1 MPQFSSNGVA
11 IHYDVAG
18 QGQPILLIHGFASNM
33 NANWIDTG
41 WVKALVDAG
50 RMVITFDHR
59 GHGLSEKLYDP
70 SLYTTAAM
78 AEDARGLLDHLAVP
92 QCDVMGYSMGARV
105 SALLA
110 IEHPERVDRLIL
122 AGLAENMING
132 VGGALDIAAALEAER
147 LEDVTDR
154 GSRAFRIFAD
164 ATKSDRLALAAC
176 IRTSRQ
182 KLAAEDLSTISART
196 LIVVGSTDDI
206 AGRPEPLQAVIP
218 HSEIL
223 IIPGRDHMRTVGDRR
238 YKQGVIEFLDQH
250 KAQAG

>member
-18 QGQPILLIHGFASNM
+18 EGAPVLLVHGFASNAR
-33 NANWIDTG
+33 ANWVDTG
-41 WVKALVDAG
+41 WVTALTKAG

-70 SLYTTAAM
+70 ALYTTSHM
-78 AEDARGLLDHLAVP
+78 AEDARALLDHLGIP
-92 QCDVMGYSMGARV
+92 RSDVMGYSMGARV

-110 IEHPERVDRLIL
+110 IDHPERVGKLIL

-132 VGGALDIAAALEAER
+132 VGGALEIAAALEAER

-164 ATKSDRLALAAC
+164 ATKSDRKALAAC

-182 KLAAEDLSTISART
+182 KLAAEDLATITAPT

-218 HSEIL
+218 NSEVL
-223 IIPGRDHMRTVGDRR
+223 VIPDRDHMRTVGDRR
-238 YKQGVIEFLDQH
+238 YKEGVIRFLE
-250 KAQAG
+250 A

>member
-18 QGQPILLIHGFASNM
+18 EGAPVLLVHGFASNAR
-33 NANWIDTG
+33 ANWVDTG
-41 WVKALVDAG
+41 WVTALTKAG

-70 SLYTTAAM
+70 VLYTTSHM
-78 AEDARGLLDHLAVP
+78 AEDARALLDHLGIP
-92 QCDVMGYSMGARV
+92 RSDVMGYSMGARV

-110 IEHPERVDRLIL
+110 IDHPERVGKLIL

-132 VGGALDIAAALEAER
+132 VGGALEIAAALEAER

-164 ATKSDRLALAAC
+164 ATKSDRKALAAC

-182 KLAAEDLSTISART
+182 KLAAEDLATITAPT

-218 HSEIL
+218 NSEVL
-223 IIPGRDHMRTVGDRR
+223 VIPDRDHMRTVGDRR
-238 YKQGVIEFLDQH
+238 YKEGVIRFLE
-250 KAQAG
+250 A

>member
-1 MPQFSSNGVA
+1 LPQFSSNGVA

-18 QGQPILLIHGFASNM
+18 EGAPVLLVHGFASNAR
-33 NANWIDTG
+33 ANWVDTG
-41 WVKALVDAG
+41 WVTALTKAG

-70 SLYTTAAM
+70 VLYTTSHM
-78 AEDARGLLDHLAVP
+78 AEDARALLDHLGIP
-92 QCDVMGYSMGARV
+92 RSDVMGYSMGARV

-110 IEHPERVDRLIL
+110 IDHPERVGKLIL

-132 VGGALDIAAALEAER
+132 VGGALEIAAALEAER

-164 ATKSDRLALAAC
+164 ATKSDRKALAAC

-182 KLAAEDLSTISART
+182 KLAAEDLATITAPT

-218 HSEIL
+218 NSEVL
-223 IIPGRDHMRTVGDRR
+223 VIPDRDHMRTVGDRR
-238 YKQGVIEFLDQH
+238 YKEGVIRFLE
-250 KAQAG
+250 A